1 MARCSDPDC
10 KKLATQ
16 YHPGYFCDY
25 HWERRYGTQFAP
37 YVAEELKLDSPHVPF
52 GLYLNSLNFSVVR
65 IVSKKSK
72 ELNSV
77 LDII

>member
-25 HWERRYGTQFAP
+25 HWERRDGTQFAP

-52 GLYLNSLNFSVVR
+52 GLYLKWQRDNR
-65 IVSKKSK
+65 R
-72 ELNSV
+72 
-77 LDII
+77 